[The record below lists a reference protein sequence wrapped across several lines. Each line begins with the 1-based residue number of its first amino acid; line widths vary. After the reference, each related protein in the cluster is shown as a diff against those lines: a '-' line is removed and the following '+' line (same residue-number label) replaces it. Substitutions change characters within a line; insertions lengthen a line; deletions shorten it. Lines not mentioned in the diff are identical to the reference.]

1 MKEQGDGEYFIMR
14 SFIVCTLHQFFL
26 RIIESKSVRWMKHV
40 AWVDDIRNAYTLLV
54 RWTWSDETA

>member
-1 MKEQGDGEYFIMR
+1 
-14 SFIVCTLHQFFL
+14 
-26 RIIESKSVRWMKHV
+26 MKHV